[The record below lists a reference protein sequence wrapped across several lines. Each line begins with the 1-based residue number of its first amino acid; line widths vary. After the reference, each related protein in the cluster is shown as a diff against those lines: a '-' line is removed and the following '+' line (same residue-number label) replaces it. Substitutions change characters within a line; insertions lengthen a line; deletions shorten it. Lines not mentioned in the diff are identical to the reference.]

1 MSLKVV
7 TRSRRPRLRWVSEL
21 FLNES
26 TDWNRNLISSIFL
39 PVDVEAIMR
48 IRVPERI
55 MNDQI
60 AWHYEKSGQFP
71 VKSAY
76 KLALKL
82 QSQDQMASSS
92 NPKQREKLCKGM
104 PRISRRTGCKV
115 FKVILHISWC
125 QEVLIPDGFDPGI
138 TLVT

>member
-7 TRSRRPRLRWVSEL
+7 TRSRRPRIRWVSEL

-60 AWHYEKSGQFP
+60 AWHYEKSGQFS

-115 FKVILHISWC
+115 FK
-125 QEVLIPDGFDPGI
+125 GYKK
-138 TLVT
+138 

>member
-1 MSLKVV
+1 MGV
-7 TRSRRPRLRWVSEL
+7 R
-21 FLNES
+21 
-26 TDWNRNLISSIFL
+26 ISSIFL

-115 FKVILHISWC
+115 FKVCRMMPNVGGYKETAINGNVELKC
-125 QEVLIPDGFDPGI
+125 RTNKGQK
-138 TLVT
+138 

>member
-1 MSLKVV
+1 MGV
-7 TRSRRPRLRWVSEL
+7 R
-21 FLNES
+21 
-26 TDWNRNLISSIFL
+26 ISSIFL

-60 AWHYEKSGQFP
+60 AWHYEKSGQFS

-92 NPKQREKLCKGM
+92 NPKQSEKLCKGM

-115 FKVILHISWC
+115 FKVILHISLY
-125 QEVLIPDGFDPGI
+125 QEVLLGHISTSQHPLLSVQQGFKTSWLKDDATFHDGFE
-138 TLVT
+138 TLLFFMR

>member
-1 MSLKVV
+1 MGV
-7 TRSRRPRLRWVSEL
+7 R
-21 FLNES
+21 
-26 TDWNRNLISSIFL
+26 ISSIFL

-60 AWHYEKSGQFP
+60 AWHYEKSGQFS

-115 FKVILHISWC
+115 FTVILHISLY
-125 QEVLIPDGFDPGI
+125 QEVLLGLYLNKSTSVIICATRFQNKLAEGQRYFS
-138 TLVT
+138 